1 MATTAH
7 FEIQAGAEPQR
18 FEMPDAA
25 TEITIGRAV
34 DCQWVIPS
42 GAVSRRHAV
51 LRRRGAELVVEDLGS
66 SNGTMVN
73 GQRLTGARALRDQD
87 KLQLGAVEIRVVI
100 PEPPP
105 QADATIA
112 LDATR
117 KMTPEPVAEQT
128 RVRPP
133 SPSAPAPAKPA
144 DAHSGK
150 TATETVTP
158 RSAQPTAPP
167 APASRPPAASSAAP
181 PPPSAE
187 ITPPPRPSSPPSPAP
202 AVSPPPL
209 SATIAKPVPRAA
221 TISAPVP
228 ATAAEA
234 TGPSMVELAI
244 IAAGSFLVVFAFG
257 ALLIRFAF

>member
-51 LRRRGAELVVEDLGS
+51 LRRRGTELVVEDLGS

-105 QADATIA
+105 QSDATIA

-117 KMTPEPVAEQT
+117 KMTPEPVAEPT

-133 SPSAPAPAKPA
+133 SPSPAPPA
-144 DAHSGK
+144 QPVDAHSGK
-150 TATETVTP
+150 TATETVSP

-167 APASRPPAASSAAP
+167 TPAPRPPAASSAAP
-181 PPPSAE
+181 PAPSAE
-187 ITPPPRPSSPPSPAP
+187 ITPPPRPSSPPAP

-209 SATIAKPVPRAA
+209 SATIAKPAPRAA
-221 TISAPVP
+221 TIAAAVP

-244 IAAGSFLVVFAFG
+244 IAAGSFLVVFGVG

>member
-51 LRRRGAELVVEDLGS
+51 LRRRGTELVVEDLGS

-105 QADATIA
+105 QSDATIA

-117 KMTPEPVAEQT
+117 KMTPEPVAEPT
-128 RVRPP
+128 RVRSP
-133 SPSAPAPAKPA
+133 SPSPAPPAKPV

-150 TATETVTP
+150 TATETVSP

-167 APASRPPAASSAAP
+167 TPAPRPPAASSAAP
-181 PPPSAE
+181 PAPSAE
-187 ITPPPRPSSPPSPAP
+187 ITPPPRPSSPPAP

-209 SATIAKPVPRAA
+209 SATIAKPAPRAA
-221 TISAPVP
+221 TIAAAVP

-244 IAAGSFLVVFAFG
+244 IAAGSFLVVFGVG